1 MNILRLAVTIETE
14 RKIRGIEVPE
24 LAASM
29 CFCTA
34 TYYNRLRNPKEFTVG
49 ELMRAEK
56 KLGIKVFCEEMNRK

>member
-1 MNILRLAVTIETE
+1 MNIMRLAVTIETE
-14 RKIRGIEVPE
+14 RRIRKIEVPE

-29 CFCTA
+29 RFCPK
-34 TYYNRLRNPKEFTVG
+34 TYYNRLRKPEDFTVS